1 MTLIR
6 DILERDLSQKIAE
19 IIKVN
24 QADEETVY
32 EEITEYIVTDNI
44 RQQYHSILEAISKAP
59 QTHQTDENI
68 GIWVSGFFGSGKS
81 SFAKILG
88 YILKNP
94 SIRGTNASALFK
106 EQIKDVRASQY
117 LDFINAGIPTDVI
130 MFDISTDRLVKH
142 GGLEPM
148 AEIMYRKLLEHLGYS
163 TDFDIAE
170 LEIQLEEEGTLEK
183 FLSIF
188 GSLYPD
194 TTWEKARIGA
204 TKLNRASATLHQ
216 MEPQTFPT
224 PTTWAESVKTRQAE
238 LTVNKIVGR
247 IFDLPARRIPGQALV
262 FVIDEVGQYVARS
275 SEKIEDLRALVEQIG
290 KESKARLKERKIPAP
305 VWLVVTS
312 QEKLNEVIAA
322 IDSKNVQIARLQ
334 DRFAYKVDLSPAD
347 IREVASRRVLSK
359 KEEAVPVLQN
369 MFQQSE
375 GRLIAQCSLE
385 RSGLATT
392 ISADT
397 FVESYPYLP
406 YMIDLSIRL
415 MSAIRLQSGAVK
427 HQGGANRTII
437 KQAYEMLVS
446 ERTRLADAPVGRLV
460 TLDLIYELVE
470 ANLSVEGRMDMMT
483 ILSSFE
489 EEGDP
494 EWPVR
499 VAKAIMLLTFVREIP
514 RTPKNIASVLV
525 SEVGQDAPVA
535 EVKAAVDR
543 LLVKRFIKETEEGY
557 KLLSQGEKTW
567 DEERQGLK
575 GVIKPADR
583 TGILRDLLGKSLTD
597 PKLKTYRHQNLKNFK
612 VSYSV
617 DGTRVSDPGS
627 IVVYIEI
634 AEDPDKFSNEIE
646 RVQGESR
653 GKDRQY
659 DIFWVM
665 TATPDIDGM
674 VTELFA
680 SREMVRK
687 FDQARSQN
695 KINAI
700 EQECLE
706 AEKKEQAR
714 WQARLSDKLFQSLSE
729 GVGIFQGVRKE
740 SAVLGKDI
748 SSAFQALFAYAA
760 PILFPHLSVGAVNL
774 KGDEATR
781 VLRDQ
786 NLSGLPTI
794 FYEGNGGLSLV
805 RKENSNYVV
814 NPEAPIIS
822 LVLEPIRRQHDYG
835 GEAVS
840 GKFLE
845 QHFSGY
851 GFGWDSAVVMM
862 TLATLFRGGMI
873 AVIHQGTTYESYD
886 EKEAQAIFTTIPKFR
901 SSAFILSDTNIPVE
915 ALVRLSDL
923 HRDMTGVELD
933 IDEVKIAAGFVELA
947 NKEYDGV
954 VALAAMIRS
963 NRLPHLEEVETLKTM
978 LMAIR
983 SAPSSRAVCKVL
995 QGYDQSLRQARD
1007 QYLVLSRKLSD
1018 SFLAAIEKVRRFIPI
1033 AAPAV
1038 DNRGGEQEVKE
1049 LAALLESDDLID
1061 REEEV
1066 LRLLKDAEAAYLERY
1081 KDAHAERNHV
1091 VKSYIELVI
1100 ENPDFDA
1107 LSPAQQEI
1115 VQDIIRPYICEG
1127 NGLNEQFVCPICR
1140 ASVATIASLSNI
1152 GGELFEKM
1160 NLKIQEFLIPPER
1173 IKQVNISTYLPNRI
1187 EDTESLDFAIA
1198 ELKAELEKLLDEG
1211 YTLVFTK
1218 R

>member
-6 DILERDLSQKIAE
+6 DILERDLNQKIAE

-24 QADEETVY
+24 QADEETVF
-32 EEITEYIVTDNI
+32 EEITEYVVTDNI
-44 RQQYHSILEAISKAP
+44 RKQYLAVLEAISKGP

-94 SIRGTNASALFK
+94 SIHGSSASALFK
-106 EQIKDVRASQY
+106 DQIKDVRVSEY
-117 LDFINAGIPTDVI
+117 LDYINAGIPTDVI
-130 MFDISTDRLVKH
+130 MFDISTDRLVRH
-142 GGLEPM
+142 GGLEPI
-148 AEIMYRKLLEHLGYS
+148 AEIMYRKLLEYLGYS

-170 LEIQLEEEGTLEK
+170 LEIQLEEEETMDT
-183 FLSIF
+183 FLSLF
-188 GSLYPD
+188 ASLYPD

-204 TKLNRASATLHQ
+204 TKLNRASATLYQ

-224 PTTWAESVKTRQAE
+224 PATWAESVKTRQAE
-238 LTVNKIVGR
+238 LTVNKIVSR
-247 IFDLPARRIPGQALV
+247 IFDLPSRRMPGKAIV

-275 SEKIEDLRALVEQIG
+275 SDKIEDLRALVEQVG
-290 KESKARLKERKIPAP
+290 KEGKARLKERKIPAP
-305 VWLVVTS
+305 IWLVVTS

-359 KEEAVPVLQN
+359 KKEAVPVLQT
-369 MFQQSE
+369 MYQQSE

-385 RSGLATT
+385 RSGIATT

-499 VAKAIMLLTFVREIP
+499 SAKAIMLLTFVREIP
-514 RTPKNIASVLV
+514 RTPKNIASVLI

-543 LLVKRFIKETEEGY
+543 LLAKRFIKETEEGY

-575 GVIKPADR
+575 GVIRPADR

-634 AEDPDKFSNEIE
+634 SEDPEKLATEIE
-646 RVQGESR
+646 RVQSESR

-665 TATPDIDGM
+665 TATPEIDGM
-674 VTELFA
+674 VTELYA

-687 FDQARSQN
+687 YDQARAQN

-714 WQARLSDKLFQSLSE
+714 WQARLSEKLFQSLSE

-740 SAVLGKDI
+740 SASLGKDL
-748 SSAFQALFAYAA
+748 SSAFPALFGYAA
-760 PILFPHLSVGAVNL
+760 PILFPHLSTGAVNL

-786 NLSGLPTI
+786 NLSGLPAI

-805 RKENSNYVV
+805 RKENNNYVV
-814 NPEAPIIS
+814 NPEAPIVA
-822 LVLEPIRRQHDYG
+822 LVLEPVRRQHEYG
-835 GEAVS
+835 GEAIS
-840 GKFLE
+840 GKYLE
-845 QHFSGY
+845 QYFGGY

-862 TLATLFRGGMI
+862 TLATLFRGGML
-873 AVIHQGTTYESYD
+873 AVMHQGTTYESYD

-923 HRDMTGVELD
+923 HRDMTGHELD

-954 VALAAMIRS
+954 VSLVATIRS
-963 NRLPHLEEVETLKTM
+963 NKLPQLEDVESLKVM
-978 LMAIR
+978 LQAIR

-995 QGYDQSLRQARD
+995 QGYDQSLRHARD
-1007 QYLVLSRKLSD
+1007 RYLVVSRKLTD
-1018 SFLAAIEKVRRFIPI
+1018 SFLSIVEKARKLVPI

-1038 DNRGGEQEVKE
+1038 DNRDGEQVVKD

-1061 REEEV
+1061 QEEELV
-1066 LRLLKDAEAAYLERY
+1066 KLLTDAEAAYLKMY
-1081 KDAHAERNHV
+1081 KDAHAERNHII
-1091 VKSYIELVI
+1091 KSYIELVNG
-1100 ENPDFDA
+1100 NPDFDA
-1107 LSPAQQEI
+1107 LSPAQQDI
-1115 VQDIIRPYICEG
+1115 VHGVIRPYLCEG
-1127 NGLNEQFVCPICR
+1127 EGLNEQYVCPVCK
-1140 ASVATIASLSNI
+1140 ANVPTIISLSPR
-1152 GGELFEKM
+1152 GVELFEKM
-1160 NLKIQEFLIPPER
+1160 NLMIQKFLIPPER

-1187 EDTESLDFAIA
+1187 EDMESLDLAVA
-1198 ELKAELEKLLDEG
+1198 ELKAELEKFLDEG
-1211 YTLVFTK
+1211 YTLVFTS

>member
-6 DILERDLSQKIAE
+6 DILERDLNQKIAE

-24 QADEETVY
+24 QADEETVF
-32 EEITEYIVTDNI
+32 EEITEYVVTDNI
-44 RQQYHSILEAISKAP
+44 RKQYQAVLEAISKGP

-94 SIRGTNASALFK
+94 SIHGSSASALFK
-106 EQIKDVRASQY
+106 DQIKDTRVSEY
-117 LDFINAGIPTDVI
+117 LDYINAGIPTEVI

-170 LEIQLEEEGTLEK
+170 LEIQLEEEGTMDT
-183 FLSIF
+183 FLSAF
-188 GSLYPD
+188 ASQYPD

-224 PTTWAESVKTRQAE
+224 ATSWAESVKIRQAE

-247 IFDLPARRIPGQALV
+247 IFDLPGRRIPGKALV

-290 KESKARLKERKIPAP
+290 KEGKSRLKERKIPAP
-305 VWLVVTS
+305 IWLVVTS

-359 KEEAVPVLQN
+359 KEAAVPALQQ

-385 RSGLATT
+385 RSGIATT

-489 EEGDP
+489 EEGDS

-499 VAKAIMLLTFVREIP
+499 VAKVIMLLTFVREIP
-514 RTPKNIASVLV
+514 RTPKNIASVLI

-543 LLVKRFIKETEEGY
+543 LLAKRFIKETEEGY

-567 DEERQGLK
+567 DEERQALK
-575 GVIKPADR
+575 GEIRPADR
-583 TGILRDLLGKSLTD
+583 TGIMRDQIGKSLTD

-627 IVVYIEI
+627 IVMYIEI
-634 AEDPDKFSNEIE
+634 AEDPEKFPVEIE
-646 RVQGESR
+646 RVQSESR

-665 TATPDIDGM
+665 SATPKIDEM

-687 FDQARSQN
+687 YDQARAQN

-714 WQARLSDKLFQSLSE
+714 WQARLSEKLFQSLSE

-740 SAVLGKDI
+740 SAALGKDL
-748 SSAFQALFAYAA
+748 SSAFLALFGYAA

-774 KGDEATR
+774 KGNEAER
-781 VLRDQ
+781 VLRDE
-786 NLSGLPTI
+786 NLSGLPAI
-794 FYEGNGGLSLV
+794 FYDGNGGLSLV
-805 RKENSNYVV
+805 RKENNNYVI
-814 NPEAPIIS
+814 NPEAPIVA
-822 LVLEPIRRQHDYG
+822 LVLEPIRRQHEYG
-835 GEAVS
+835 GEAIS
-840 GKFLE
+840 GKYLE
-845 QHFSGY
+845 QYFGGY

-862 TLATLFRGGMI
+862 TLATLFRGGML
-873 AVIHQGTTYESYD
+873 AVMHQSKTYESYD

-923 HRDMTGVELD
+923 HREMTGVELD

-954 VALAAMIRS
+954 VGLAATIRS
-963 NRLPHLEEVETLKTM
+963 YKLPHLEDVENLKVM
-978 LMAIR
+978 LQAIR

-995 QGYDQSLRQARD
+995 QGYDQTLRHTRD
-1007 QYLVLSRKLSD
+1007 QYLGLSRRLTD
-1018 SFLAAIEKVRRFIPI
+1018 SFITVLESARRFVPI

-1038 DNRGGEQEVKE
+1038 EDRIGGPE
-1049 LAALLESDDLID
+1049 LKALTALLASDDLIE
-1061 REEEV
+1061 REPE
-1066 LRLLKDAEAAYLERY
+1066 LQTLLSAAEKGYGVRY
-1081 KDAHAERNHV
+1081 REAHADRNV
-1091 VKSYIELVI
+1091 VFTGIRELLHD
-1100 ENPDFDA
+1100 NPDFER
-1107 LSPAQQEI
+1107 LTPAQQEI
-1115 VQDIIRPYICEG
+1115 VQGIVEPYICTG
-1127 NGLNEQFVCPICR
+1127 TGLSDQYVCPVCK
-1140 ASVATIASLSNI
+1140 ANVATLSTHTLLR
-1152 GGELFEKM
+1152 ERLTEAM

-1173 IKQVNISTYLPNRI
+1173 IKQVKISTYLPSRI
-1187 EDTESLDFAIA
+1187 EDAEDLDLAVA
-1198 ELKAELEKLLDEG
+1198 ELKAELQKLLDEG
-1211 YTLVFTK
+1211 YTLVFTA
-1218 R
+1218 